1 MTALT
6 SARLPLIATGSVIG
20 VALVLAAP
28 LAASA
33 HVGVSPE
40 VAPAGTRTTLQ
51 FSFSHGCDD
60 SPTTVLAVDIPDAV
74 TTVTPVVDGEWT
86 ITRDIGADGVPT
98 RVVFTADDPIDSG
111 LRASVALDVTFAEGA
126 AGESVAFPV
135 EQSCVVGS
143 TAWNE
148 ATEPGEEEPA
158 HPAPVVV
165 VSEPGESEPG
175 AEHTSGHGAA
185 HADDAQDAAA
195 TAAAAASTGSDDPV
209 ARGLAAASLV
219 TGVGALVAA
228 LWRRRARS

>member
-1 MTALT
+1 MTAHT

-20 VALVLAAP
+20 VALVLTAP

-60 SPTTVLAVDIPDAV
+60 SPTTALAVDIPDAV
-74 TTVTPVVDGEWT
+74 TTVTPVVDGEWS

-111 LRASVALDVTFAEGA
+111 LRASVALDVTFTEGA

-148 ATEPGEEEPA
+148 A
-158 HPAPVVV
+158 
-165 VSEPGESEPG
+165 
-175 AEHTSGHGAA
+175 
-185 HADDAQDAAA
+185 
-195 TAAAAASTGSDDPV
+195 TGSDDPV